1 MNVASIPSATNMK
14 SRRMKKMSDL
24 EELTRTIVVGEQA
37 QRKRVDL
44 MTAMKDEG
52 ESMTDMLRRINA
64 VRAEMGESEVTLG
77 SVFLAIKRNKAK
89 R

>member
-1 MNVASIPSATNMK
+1 
-14 SRRMKKMSDL
+14 MSDL
-24 EELTRTIVVGEQA
+24 ETLTKTIVIGEQA
-37 QRKRVDL
+37 QRQRVEL
-44 MTAMKDEG
+44 MTEMKDQG

-64 VRAEMGESEVTLG
+64 VRTEMGEAEVTLG

>member
-1 MNVASIPSATNMK
+1 
-14 SRRMKKMSDL
+14 MKKMNDL
-24 EELTRTIVVGEQA
+24 EQLTRTIVVGEQA

-44 MTAMKDEG
+44 MTAMKDDG

>member
-1 MNVASIPSATNMK
+1 MTVASTLSATNTND
-14 SRRMKKMSDL
+14 RRMKKMNDL
-24 EELTRTIVVGEQA
+24 EQLTRTIVVGEQA